1 MTPPPDGVLK
11 AFDIVEEVAGWARL
25 TGGHIHDT
33 WVATISGGTRFVVQ
47 AINTSVFRDID
58 ACEHNL
64 SLLDHWLGGSLIPR
78 FRRTT
83 FGAVHWLTPCAF
95 AAGTAVRGSTTTPP
109 ATPMVWRVTEFAE
122 GTVGAASASSASQG
136 HEAARAFGAFV
147 HRLQPIPVNE
157 FAVTI
162 ARFHDLGWRI
172 TQLAEAAND
181 DDRGRAKSCRREIDR
196 VRATAD
202 AVRLPGDLPVRIV
215 HNDAKIANVRFAAG
229 TGAAVV
235 IVDLDTTMGGS
246 LLYDVG
252 ELIRSGCTD
261 AREDDVD
268 AEVDRSRVEAIVDG
282 YLEGASGAV
291 TELERACFGLA
302 GPLMAIENAARFLT
316 DHLRGDTYFATTY
329 DGQNLVR
336 SRAQTRLAD
345 GLRQQQL

>member
-11 AFDIVEEVAGWARL
+11 AFDIVEEVVGWARL
-25 TGGHIHDT
+25 AGGHIHDT

-78 FRRTT
+78 FRRTPV
-83 FGAVHWLTPCAF
+83 GAVHWLTPSAP
-95 AAGTAVRGSTTTPP
+95 AANTASRGSAPSPTAAPT
-109 ATPMVWRVTEFAE
+109 VWRVTEFAE
-122 GTVGAASASSASQG
+122 GTVGATSASSAAQG

-147 HRLQPIPVNE
+147 HRLAPIPVTK

-162 ARFHDLGWRI
+162 ARFHDLSWRM
-172 TQLAEAAND
+172 TELAEAVQD
-181 DDRGRAKSCRREIDR
+181 DDLGRALSCRREIDR

-202 AVRLPGDLPVRIV
+202 AVGLPGDPPVRIV
-215 HNDAKIANVRFAAG
+215 HNDAKVANVRFAAG

-235 IVDLDTTMGGS
+235 IVDLDTTMAGS

-261 AREDDVD
+261 AREDDVE

-316 DHLRGDTYFATTY
+316 DHLRGDKYFTTTY
-329 DGQNLVR
+329 DGQNLAR

-345 GLRQQQL
+345 GLRQLQI